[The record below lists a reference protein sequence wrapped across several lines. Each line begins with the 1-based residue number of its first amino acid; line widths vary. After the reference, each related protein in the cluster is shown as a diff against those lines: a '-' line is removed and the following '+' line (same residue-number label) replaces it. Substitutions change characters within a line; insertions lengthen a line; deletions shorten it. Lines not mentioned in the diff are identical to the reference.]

1 MKLLKQAGTVVIASS
16 LLLGMA
22 PAAFADTVMGM
33 GSATA
38 STDIMVTAVP
48 PVKGGDTKQLEAK
61 LTKEQA
67 LDKVKT
73 YITLPDGYAIQN
85 VSLNAYY
92 GGNGTSIP
100 TWNINYAKKV
110 KDRNYGYISVS
121 INGMDGSLTSYS
133 FNDNDPDRKIS
144 YPPKVDYAGAKD
156 IAAAFVA
163 KVNPAKQG
171 DLLYNDAD
179 EQSFRTPLD
188 GNYQYN
194 IRYDRAVNGV
204 PFNGNG
210 ISVNVNGEGQVVNYY
225 YNWDDNLKF
234 ETATPISKEKAADL
248 VREKSSLSLQYQV
261 PYRAQDKKVPIIS
274 YILNPTSLNAATGE
288 VWTPAQGLEA
298 GDGKTLTDKPLG
310 SIPASNLNLT
320 KEEAIKKVTDTF
332 GGLSDYTMQEASFN
346 ESTNPD
352 TGEVT
357 SNWSI
362 SWNKPVTDSTSM
374 SKIAGGN
381 AWASVNSKTGEII
394 SFSMYSPYDYDSSK
408 PVEGKV
414 SIDDAIAKSNDL
426 VKKQLPGYT
435 DQLALRV
442 QKSYSDELLKQLR
455 TWDIN
460 YVRTID
466 GVTAGYEGVRISID
480 RVTGEIRN
488 YNVTL
493 SNLPYPKQKPE
504 VISEDKAKDLWLGQY
519 DLKLSYVLDG
529 GYYGAMPIEKYRV
542 MMAAGEVVPDAV
554 NSQDKGTAKLV
565 YSLNL
570 RSNHQAFLLDA
581 ATGQWRNA
589 DTGEVMTLGK
599 VTVSDIDQHWAKNEL
614 QLMLDYQALDV
625 KDGKVNPD
633 EAITKG
639 ELVKMLVIAMNGG
652 NGGIYYGAERA
663 ASFADVANG
672 SKYFAYVENAVDRGL
687 LDAGSD
693 FNADA
698 KMDRESMA
706 QLIVKALGYKNLAKY
721 EGVFNPQ
728 IADSAQ
734 LTRIGDAAI
743 VVGLGIM
750 SLSDGSFAPKTEVTK
765 AQAAS
770 AFYRFLQR
778 RAELQEQPRYY

>member
-1 MKLLKQAGTVVIASS
+1 
-16 LLLGMA
+16 LLGMA

-210 ISVNVNGEGQVVNYY
+210 VSVNVNGEGQVVNYY
-225 YNWDDNLKF
+225 YNWDDNLNF
-234 ETATPISKEKAADL
+234 EKATPIGKEKAADL

-274 YILNPTSLNAATGE
+274 YILNPTTLNAATGE

-320 KEEAIKKVTDTF
+320 KEEAIKKVTDAF

-362 SWNKPVTDSTSM
+362 SWNKPVADSTSM

-394 SFSMYSPYDYDSSK
+394 SFSMYSPYD
-408 PVEGKV
+408 
-414 SIDDAIAKSNDL
+414 
-426 VKKQLPGYT
+426 
-435 DQLALRV
+435 
-442 QKSYSDELLKQLR
+442 
-455 TWDIN
+455 
-460 YVRTID
+460 
-466 GVTAGYEGVRISID
+466 
-480 RVTGEIRN
+480 
-488 YNVTL
+488 
-493 SNLPYPKQKPE
+493 
-504 VISEDKAKDLWLGQY
+504 
-519 DLKLSYVLDG
+519 
-529 GYYGAMPIEKYRV
+529 
-542 MMAAGEVVPDAV
+542 
-554 NSQDKGTAKLV
+554 
-565 YSLNL
+565 
-570 RSNHQAFLLDA
+570 
-581 ATGQWRNA
+581 
-589 DTGEVMTLGK
+589 
-599 VTVSDIDQHWAKNEL
+599 
-614 QLMLDYQALDV
+614 
-625 KDGKVNPD
+625 
-633 EAITKG
+633 
-639 ELVKMLVIAMNGG
+639 
-652 NGGIYYGAERA
+652 
-663 ASFADVANG
+663 
-672 SKYFAYVENAVDRGL
+672 
-687 LDAGSD
+687 
-693 FNADA
+693 
-698 KMDRESMA
+698 
-706 QLIVKALGYKNLAKY
+706 
-721 EGVFNPQ
+721 
-728 IADSAQ
+728 
-734 LTRIGDAAI
+734 
-743 VVGLGIM
+743 
-750 SLSDGSFAPKTEVTK
+750 
-765 AQAAS
+765 
-770 AFYRFLQR
+770 
-778 RAELQEQPRYY
+778 